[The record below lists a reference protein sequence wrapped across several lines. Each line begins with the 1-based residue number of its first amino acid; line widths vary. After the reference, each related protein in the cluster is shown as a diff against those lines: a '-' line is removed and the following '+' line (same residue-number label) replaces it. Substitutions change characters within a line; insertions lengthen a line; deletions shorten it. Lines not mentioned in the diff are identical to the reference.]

1 MNIVANSNTPHA
13 QDRRYNRIFQ
23 RSDHYNFYKKD
34 IPCIFFFTGIH
45 DDYHQ
50 PSDEIDKLNFDG
62 IHKIANLVDS
72 IVIDFS
78 SNNRLK
84 FQEIRE

>member
-1 MNIVANSNTPHA
+1 MFKNAKRGLGNYKKDYGSNE
-13 QDRRYNRIFQ
+13 I
-23 RSDHYNFYKKD
+23 YNFYKKD